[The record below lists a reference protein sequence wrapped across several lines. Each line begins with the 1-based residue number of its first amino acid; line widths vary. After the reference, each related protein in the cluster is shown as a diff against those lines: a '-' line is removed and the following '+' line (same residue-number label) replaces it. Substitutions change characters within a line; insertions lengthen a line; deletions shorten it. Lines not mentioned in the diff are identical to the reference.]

1 MCGRYVRKTGA
12 LEIAQAFSAV
22 SSGAELAMNFN
33 ISPTSDVYVLRGVEG
48 QVRIDV
54 MSWGLVPVWAKDVSR
69 AASLINA
76 RSESVAEKPSF
87 RNLISRHRCVMPMN
101 AYFEWKP
108 MNKSGKAMK
117 QPFAFF
123 PGKDSGYDHQSHF
136 AVASLWSTWC
146 DADGRELNTCV
157 ALTTEA
163 NDRVSQVHNRM
174 PVLLTQDGIGQW
186 LSEDVVAPLHLAQGI
201 PNEAVTYYP
210 VSTEVNNARN
220 HGSHLIEAITLDAE
234 PVADERPGTLF

>member
-1 MCGRYVRKTGA
+1 
-12 LEIAQAFSAV
+12 
-22 SSGAELAMNFN
+22 
-33 ISPTSDVYVLRGVEG
+33 
-48 QVRIDV
+48 
-54 MSWGLVPVWAKDVSR
+54 
-69 AASLINA
+69 
-76 RSESVAEKPSF
+76 
-87 RNLISRHRCVMPMN
+87 MPMS
-101 AYFEWKP
+101 AYYEWKP
-108 MNKSGKAMK
+108 MKKSGKAMK
-117 QPFAFF
+117 QPFAFC

-136 AVASLWSTWC
+136 AVASLWSTWR
-146 DADGRELNTCV
+146 DVDGRELVTCV

-234 PVADERPGTLF
+234 PMADEMPETLF

>member
-12 LEIAQAFSAV
+12 LEIAHAFSAV
-22 SSGAELAMNFN
+22 DSGQHLALNFN
-33 ISPTSDVYVLRGVEG
+33 ISPTSDVFALRANGGE
-48 QVRIDV
+48 VRLDV
-54 MSWGLVPVWAKDVSR
+54 MSWGLVPSWAKDVSR

-101 AYFEWKP
+101 AYYEWKP
-108 MNKSGKAMK
+108 MKVAGKAMK

-123 PGKDSGYDHQSHF
+123 PGKDSAYDHDSHF
-136 AVASLWSTWC
+136 AVASLWSTWR
-146 DADGRELNTCV
+146 DGEGSELTTCV

-174 PVLLTQDGIGQW
+174 PVLLTKDGVAQW
-186 LSEDVVAPLHLAQGI
+186 LSDDVAAPLHLANGI
-201 PNEAVTYYP
+201 PGDAVEYLA
-210 VSTEVNNARN
+210 VSTDVNNARN
-220 HGSHLIEAITLDAE
+220 HGPQLLEPITLAE
-234 PVADERPGTLF
+234 ETPETLF

>member
-1 MCGRYVRKTGA
+1 MCGRYVRKTRA

-22 SSGAELAMNFN
+22 SSGAELALNFN

-48 QVRIDV
+48 QVRLDV

-101 AYFEWKP
+101 AYYEWKS
-108 MNKSGKAMK
+108 MKKMGKAMK

-123 PGKDSGYDHQSHF
+123 PGKDSGYDHESHF
-136 AVASLWSTWC
+136 AVASLWSTWR
-146 DADGRELNTCV
+146 DAGGRELVTCV

-186 LSEDVVAPLHLAQGI
+186 LSDDVVAPLHLAQGI

-220 HGSHLIEAITLDAE
+220 HGSHLIEAITLDAG
-234 PVADERPGTLF
+234 VADERPETLF

>member
-12 LEIAQAFSAV
+12 LEIAHAFSAV
-22 SSGAELAMNFN
+22 ASSAELSLNFN
-33 ISPTSDVYVLRGVEG
+33 ISPTSDVYVLRLVDG
-48 QVRIDV
+48 QVRLEV

-101 AYFEWKP
+101 AYYEWKP
-108 MNKSGKAMK
+108 MKKSGKAMK
-117 QPFAFF
+117 QPFVFF
-123 PGKDSGYDHQSHF
+123 PGRDSGYDHESHF
-136 AVASLWSTWC
+136 AVASLWSTWR
-146 DADGRELNTCV
+146 DTDGRELNTCV

-163 NDRVSQVHNRM
+163 NERVSQVHNRM
-174 PVLLTQDGIGQW
+174 PVLLTKEGIKQW

-201 PNEAVTYYP
+201 PDEAVSYYP

-220 HGSHLIEAITLDAE
+220 HGSQLLEAIVLDAE
-234 PVADERPGTLF
+234 PMAEERPETLF

>member
-12 LEIAQAFSAV
+12 LEIAHAFSAV
-22 SSGAELAMNFN
+22 DSGQHLALNFN
-33 ISPTSDVYVLRGVEG
+33 ISPTSDVFVLRAIGGE
-48 QVRIDV
+48 VRIDV

-101 AYFEWKP
+101 AYYEWKP
-108 MNKSGKAMK
+108 MKIAGKAMK

-123 PGKDSGYDHQSHF
+123 PGNNSEYDHESHF
-136 AVASLWSTWC
+136 AVASLWSTWR
-146 DADGRELNTCV
+146 DGEGNELHTCV

-163 NDRVSQVHNRM
+163 NERVSQVHNRM
-174 PVLLTQDGIGQW
+174 PVLLTKDGVAQW
-186 LSEDVVAPLHLAQGI
+186 LSNDVVAPLHLANGI
-201 PNEAVTYYP
+201 PDEAVQFSA
-210 VSTEVNNARN
+210 VSTDVNNARN
-220 HGSHLIEAITLDAE
+220 HGPQLLKPITLVE
-234 PVADERPGTLF
+234 ETPETLF